1 MRSLIPAL
9 GALGVLMIYS
19 GLTSRT
25 SGRSKAFGALDR
37 LCQEAGGSLTAGRL
51 AMVCCGLFGV
61 SFLVVAGF
69 TSAAV
74 PAIVL
79 ATAASVAPI
88 AMLRSRR
95 ASRREVFRE
104 QWPDAIATLI
114 AGVRAGI
121 SLPEVCCSLSQ
132 RGPGDLR
139 PGFSGLAATYRATGS
154 FEAGL
159 AKLRDTMADPVAD
172 RICVALGVA
181 HDVGGNDLVRVLRT
195 LSEFVR
201 EDLRVR
207 KEIRARWSWTVSA
220 ARVAAASPWI
230 VLLIM
235 SLRPEAAAA
244 YATGSGSMVILGGA
258 VATVTGYRLMLRA
271 ARLPDDDRLET

>member
-9 GALGVLMIYS
+9 GALGLLMIFS

-25 SGRSKAFGALDR
+25 SRRSKAFGALDR
-37 LCQEAGGSLTAGRL
+37 LCLEAGGALTAGQL
-51 AMVCCGLFGV
+51 ALASCGLFV
-61 SFLVVAGF
+61 ASFIVVAGV

-74 PAIVL
+74 PAIIL
-79 ATAASVAPI
+79 ATAASIAPI
-88 AMLRSRR
+88 AMLRSKR
-95 ASRREVFRE
+95 ASRREAFRE

-132 RGPGDLR
+132 RGPVDLR
-139 PGFSGLAATYRATGS
+139 PGFSRLAATYRSTGS
-154 FEAGL
+154 FQAGL
-159 AKLRDTMADPVAD
+159 ATLRDTMGDPVAD

-195 LSEFVR
+195 LGEFVR
-201 EDLRVR
+201 DDLRVR

-220 ARVAAASPWI
+220 ARVAAASPWV

-244 YATGSGSMVILGGA
+244 YRTGSGSMVILGGLI
-258 VATVTGYRLMLRA
+258 ATVAGYRLMLRA